1 MLRAKTAF
9 RRKMWWLVCPAL
21 NDESMT
27 EEHLLAIAS
36 AWVTLSSLLAT
47 DLSAIEHQIKELVPE
62 IASRLPMY
70 ALYHGVVVAGL
81 VHARVNTGH
90 SRVYL
95 EEATAPCAVWASQG
109 NIKDAVLAHARLQD
123 TLSSFHKISVK
134 STALSVV
141 CCVPL
146 SDSHSRPRIA
156 ADFQDDFTRW
166 MKSQKRHTFSSII
179 MGVRSW
185 ISRDRVMKRLE
196 TLRSFAA
203 GERSAPL
210 DVYVHRTRRLVMH
223 DISLAAAG
231 GEEMLAMEAEARRH
245 MWGHWLAWW
254 DGDSS
259 RDLFEA
265 KQAAKLFEICRFAPS
280 QAKAMAAVVH
290 AHISLGDLE
299 TADRSLDELIAL
311 DVGPD
316 SGPVRMA
323 HLLEHCGFGLATI
336 ALLRNDTKRLRTIV
350 SDYIRIRTNH
360 GWRSFWPNVVCR
372 LFFLAAEG
380 LCNIADVEL
389 ISAEMMAE
397 RTFRLMDDSTSDE
410 LLTFVTPT
418 FFHAITELI
427 LRLNQARAVET
438 KTLQRYA
445 RQTAK
450 LLLKWRT
457 LQPGLAGAHAAVLQ
471 SRLERT
477 KLVKPSLGTKF
488 KWLTA
493 LALAQQSLV
502 GKRVVDEALIGQEV
516 GLLRGEDEVVQ
527 KANEALAQIGFVWF
541 SRHSAA
547 YMHEPPKGKLADP
560 PAEDNNLQ
568 SLQVRAGPS
577 VKRFIE
583 AGQRRSL
590 EK

>member
-1 MLRAKTAF
+1 
-9 RRKMWWLVCPAL
+9 
-21 NDESMT
+21 
-27 EEHLLAIAS
+27 
-36 AWVTLSSLLAT
+36 
-47 DLSAIEHQIKELVPE
+47 
-62 IASRLPMY
+62 
-70 ALYHGVVVAGL
+70 
-81 VHARVNTGH
+81 
-90 SRVYL
+90 
-95 EEATAPCAVWASQG
+95 
-109 NIKDAVLAHARLQD
+109 
-123 TLSSFHKISVK
+123 
-134 STALSVV
+134 
-141 CCVPL
+141 
-146 SDSHSRPRIA
+146 
-156 ADFQDDFTRW
+156 
-166 MKSQKRHTFSSII
+166 
-179 MGVRSW
+179 
-185 ISRDRVMKRLE
+185 
-196 TLRSFAA
+196 
-203 GERSAPL
+203 
-210 DVYVHRTRRLVMH
+210 MH

-360 GWRSFWPNVVCR
+360 GWRSFRPNVVCR

-427 LRLNQARAVET
+427 LRLDQARAVET

-457 LQPGLAGAHAAVLQ
+457 LQPGLAGAPAM
-471 SRLERT
+471 
-477 KLVKPSLGTKF
+477 
-488 KWLTA
+488 A
-493 LALAQQSLV
+493 LN
-502 GKRVVDEALIGQEV
+502 KI
-516 GLLRGEDEVVQ
+516 
-527 KANEALAQIGFVWF
+527 
-541 SRHSAA
+541 
-547 YMHEPPKGKLADP
+547 
-560 PAEDNNLQ
+560 
-568 SLQVRAGPS
+568 AGG
-577 VKRFIE
+577 
-583 AGQRRSL
+583 A
-590 EK
+590 